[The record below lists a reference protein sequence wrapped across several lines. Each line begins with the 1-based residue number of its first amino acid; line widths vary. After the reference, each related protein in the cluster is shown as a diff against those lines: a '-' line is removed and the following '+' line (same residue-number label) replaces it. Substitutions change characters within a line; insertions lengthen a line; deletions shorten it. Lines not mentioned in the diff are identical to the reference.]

1 MFNRKCII
9 WFWSSYLLKELQE
22 MILEADIDGDGQ
34 VKQFQFYFS
43 HQNHSLVYSVY

>member
-1 MFNRKCII
+1 
-9 WFWSSYLLKELQE
+9 

-43 HQNHSLVYSVY
+43 HLNHSVWSIHLIQNIYLG